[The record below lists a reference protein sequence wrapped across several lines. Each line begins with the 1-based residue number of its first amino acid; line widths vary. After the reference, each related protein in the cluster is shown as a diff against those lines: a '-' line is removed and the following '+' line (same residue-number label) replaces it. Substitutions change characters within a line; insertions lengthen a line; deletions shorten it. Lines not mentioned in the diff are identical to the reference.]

1 MYWKLKSEFGVFLP
15 LLVLLQI
22 SVQMF
27 RVSGLHN
34 SQLLIDV
41 GEKVIQR
48 ANPYIPMQPYGA
60 FPGLVYWVI
69 NLFSFGFNSPIIFLL
84 LNLFGIF
91 ALISFLLP
99 DLKNKK
105 KLSIFSIL
113 LFTAPIRALEA
124 NVQHTG
130 IIFGSLVIGDLLY
143 KSAANNK
150 HPLLRQCIAILF
162 FLLAFE
168 IKPQIALP
176 FIFIWLIQERV
187 MNTVYII
194 LAEIISIHILIDIWV
209 GRILEF
215 DHLKVWLYMKNDS
228 LTISE
233 QTSFW
238 KLLQMQDFIQLDWF
252 KFSFGLYGIGLIL
265 LIYFVLR
272 KPNVVLLRWAIL
284 LPTATAYLHLYDL
297 VVFAIVVCYWAV
309 LKMEFKGAIF
319 SLGLITIPSRFN
331 SLSEIINGLVFIF
344 AVSLIIYLNQKE
356 EIPQNKK
363 VRFIELILAFLSIL
377 IISRLTITL
386 EEKVSIQVTIMM
398 IIVIIWV
405 NRNRYHSRR
414 INIPEPLLL

>member
-1 MYWKLKSEFGVFLP
+1 MP

-22 SVQMF
+22 LVQMF

-60 FPGLVYWVI
+60 FSGLVYWVI
-69 NLFSFGFNSPIIFLL
+69 NLFSFGFHSPAIFLL

-91 ALISFLLP
+91 ALIGFLLP
-99 DLKNKK
+99 DLKNKN

-130 IIFGSLVIGDLLY
+130 IIFGSLIIGDLLY
-143 KSAANNK
+143 KSAAHNK
-150 HPLLRQCIAILF
+150 YPLLRQCIAILF

-176 FIFIWLIQERV
+176 FIFIWLIQGKIMKPV
-187 MNTVYII
+187 FIF
-194 LAEIISIHILIDIWV
+194 LAEIIFIHILIDIWV
-209 GRILEF
+209 QRILEI

-233 QTSFW
+233 QASFW
-238 KLLQMQDFIQLDWF
+238 KLLQMQDFIKLDWF
-252 KFSFGLYGIGLIL
+252 KFSFVLYGIGLIL
-265 LIYFVLR
+265 LIYSAFR
-272 KPNVVLLRWAIL
+272 KPNIVLLRWSIL
-284 LPTATAYLHLYDL
+284 LPTVTAYLHLYDL
-297 VVFAIVVCYWAV
+297 VVFAIIVCYWA
-309 LKMEFKGAIF
+309 LFKMEYKGAIF
-319 SLGLITIPSRFN
+319 LLGLITIPTKFN
-331 SLSEIINGLVFIF
+331 SLSEMINGLVFII

-356 EIPQNKK
+356 EIQKNIK
-363 VRFIELILAFLSIL
+363 VRCIELALAFLSML
-377 IISRLTITL
+377 IISRLTISL

-398 IIVIIWV
+398 ISVIIWI
-405 NRNRYHSRR
+405 NRNRDKSRQT
-414 INIPEPLLL
+414 NIPEPLIL